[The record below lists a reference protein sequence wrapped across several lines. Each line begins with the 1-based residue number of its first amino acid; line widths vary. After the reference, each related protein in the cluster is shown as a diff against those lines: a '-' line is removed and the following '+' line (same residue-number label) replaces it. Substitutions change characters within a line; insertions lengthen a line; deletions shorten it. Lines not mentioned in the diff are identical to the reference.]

1 MSEITVRLFGGLG
14 NQLFQYFAGLDL
26 SLKSGLPLSI
36 DSRWIEASYSQDGSD
51 IRDFKF
57 IDDAQDRNI
66 LNSGKLNYGL
76 ERVKTKIAMKSKI
89 AEKFFAISSPSST
102 GFVEL
107 NGFETGVELRGYY
120 QSHKYFENV
129 FRNFGVNNWS
139 LRNESNSFLKIKSL
153 LSNTPFIAL
162 HVRGGDYLAKAH
174 SYHTLESS
182 YYLDSLKE
190 IKHWLNHAA
199 VYVFSDDAEHAQK
212 VLKNIPGLKFI
223 DQTGLRA
230 SEVILL
236 MSVADGIIIANS
248 TFSYWAAMI
257 NASNHIIA
265 PKLWY
270 ANKLVDVDLYP
281 SGWTIV

>member
-1 MSEITVRLFGGLG
+1 MNEITVRLFGGLG

-26 SLKSGLPLSI
+26 SLKSRLPLLI

-57 IDDAQDRNI
+57 INDAQDRNL
-66 LNSGKLNYGL
+66 LNSGRPSYNL
-76 ERVKTKIAMKSKI
+76 ERVKTKIAKTSKI
-89 AEKFFAISSPSST
+89 AEKFFSISSPSST

-120 QSHKYFENV
+120 QSYKYFQNV
-129 FRNFGVNNWS
+129 SRNFQVSNWS
-139 LRNESNSFLKIKSL
+139 LKNESNSFLKIKNL

-162 HVRGGDYLAKAH
+162 HVRGGDYLTKTQ

-190 IKHWLNHAA
+190 MRYWLNHFA
-199 VYVFSDDAEHAQK
+199 VCVFSDDTEHAKK
-212 VLKNIPGLKFI
+212 VLKNIPGLMFI

-230 SEVILL
+230 SEAMLL
-236 MSVADGIIIANS
+236 MSEADGIITANS

-270 ANKLVDVDLYP
+270 AKKLVDVDLYP
-281 SGWTIV
+281 LEWTIV